1 MQKTPLTHVIKSVER
16 ESFVLVCYFRE
27 SPELTDYSVIRLVED
42 LNTLCLIKGLF
53 LMLEWYSSTASC
65 KVPGGKMNSPFKQK
79 STFDKGSKTILKSS
93 DMLSSLTHHDPN
105 LYCYVTLSILGE
117 IKKEF
122 PFTVSIHFQAEN
134 WSEGK
139 QSIN

>member
-1 MQKTPLTHVIKSVER
+1 
-16 ESFVLVCYFRE
+16 
-27 SPELTDYSVIRLVED
+27 
-42 LNTLCLIKGLF
+42 
-53 LMLEWYSSTASC
+53 
-65 KVPGGKMNSPFKQK
+65 MNFPFKQK

-122 PFTVSIHFQAEN
+122 PFTVSINFQAEN

-139 QSIN
+139 KV